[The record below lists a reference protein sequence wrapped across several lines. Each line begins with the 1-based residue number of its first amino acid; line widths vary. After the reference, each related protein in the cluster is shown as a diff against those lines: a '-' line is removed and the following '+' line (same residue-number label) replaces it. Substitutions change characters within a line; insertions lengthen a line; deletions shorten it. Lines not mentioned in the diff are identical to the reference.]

1 MHCKMYRIDVEL
13 KRMFNSN
20 FYRMVIASLA
30 VLAVFMAL
38 VSAQAWSRDFVLE
51 LTIMTDRHEEFVQ
64 YFDLTDRE
72 YRNLRND
79 SGNEIKAYLVEAR
92 KKYADEI
99 GYRKEI
105 YGSENYKMVVIDS
118 FRYIVKEKSSG
129 RVLLSK

>member
-1 MHCKMYRIDVEL
+1 MYRIDVDL

>member
-1 MHCKMYRIDVEL
+1 
-13 KRMFNSN
+13 MFNSN

>member
-1 MHCKMYRIDVEL
+1 MYRIDVDS

-118 FRYIVKEKSSG
+118 FRYIVKEKSSD

>member
-1 MHCKMYRIDVEL
+1 MYRIDVDS